1 MSAGI
6 QQRVG
11 ANAAGTPC
19 QHPLRSSA
27 LLKADVRRR
36 MRRVG
41 VIVWMLALVA
51 VAEADTVSVKGELSF
66 NSNGIGKIA
75 ECDSG
80 RIYKLGVME
89 TNPYLRLVQSYWR
102 ISFHG
107 KTPVMIKLR
116 GGVTRTS
123 NAETELTIQ
132 TPNIVTLVAGR
143 CRDA

>member
-6 QQRVG
+6 RY
-11 ANAAGTPC
+11 
-19 QHPLRSSA
+19 
-27 LLKADVRRR
+27 
-36 MRRVG
+36 VG
-41 VIVWMLALVA
+41 VIVWMLAHLA

-66 NSNGIGKIA
+66 NSNGIGKVA

-80 RIYKLGVME
+80 RMYKLGLME
-89 TNPYLRLVQSYWR
+89 TNPYLRLMQSYWR

-107 KTPVMIKLR
+107 KTPVMIKVR

-132 TPNIVTLVAGR
+132 TPNVVTLVAGG
-143 CRDA
+143 CPDA